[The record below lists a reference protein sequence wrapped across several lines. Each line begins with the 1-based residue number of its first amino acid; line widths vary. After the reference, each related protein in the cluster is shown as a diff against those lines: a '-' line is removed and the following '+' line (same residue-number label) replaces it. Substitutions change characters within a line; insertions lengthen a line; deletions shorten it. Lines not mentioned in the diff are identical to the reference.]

1 MSTPP
6 SRRLRVTPTLGNN
19 KFGRRGK
26 IRCAPCRR
34 FHQRVLFTHGII
46 DFQCEFDDP
55 LKDCISCLSQNIPCG
70 EKLWA
75 RSDRSLNAIQTST
88 PFLQQLGIL
97 AQANQR
103 VSWVSGLE
111 GLTPLPSGAP
121 IRDLES
127 SRSPTQHTLPEAQ
140 APFLPDEIA
149 QLLCDDFPSLSSE
162 EAQSIAA
169 EAIKTSQEPNHLQA
183 ASPPPRSLP
192 ETPNEPGATLS
203 RICH

>member
-1 MSTPP
+1 MVA
-6 SRRLRVTPTLGNN
+6 RGLRSVPGADNYA
-19 KFGRRGK
+19 KEYS
-26 IRCAPCRR
+26 
-34 FHQRVLFTHGII
+34 FTHRKI
-46 DFQCEFDDP
+46 DFQCDFRDP
-55 LKDCISCLSQNIPCG
+55 LSDCLSCRRQNIHCG
-70 EKLWA
+70 EKFLA
-75 RSDRSLNAIQTST
+75 GSKRSLNAIQTST
-88 PFLQQLGIL
+88 PFVQQLGTL

-103 VSWVSGLE
+103 VSWVSALE
-111 GLTPLPSGAP
+111 GLTTLSFGAP

-162 EAQSIAA
+162 EAKSIAA